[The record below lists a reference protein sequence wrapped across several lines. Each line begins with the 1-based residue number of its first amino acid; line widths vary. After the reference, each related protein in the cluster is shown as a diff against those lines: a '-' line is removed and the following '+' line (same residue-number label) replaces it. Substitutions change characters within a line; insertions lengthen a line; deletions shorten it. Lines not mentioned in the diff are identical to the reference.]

1 MQQKVK
7 EPISGRD
14 QKIKEPMTTEK
25 QNIASMMKVMTLCIM
40 MVCGAIERASA
51 QRISFSTW
59 TGSEDIKMTSMRG
72 ANPRISFNSKKS
84 VIVARS
90 EKIEIGLP
98 DEQAMVFKIEAPLG
112 YDLTVE
118 LNSPTHLYKE
128 GDPNKGAIPV
138 SFRMAYNNQE
148 AQNEFVGKQNVV
160 EIPEGFNNVTFPVNR
175 RLGSTPPVPITPD
188 FENYVKPKGAA
199 YLYIYGS
206 FGPVGNVAAGEYTGE
221 VLLNVYFA
229 NYEN

>member
-1 MQQKVK
+1 
-7 EPISGRD
+7 
-14 QKIKEPMTTEK
+14 MTTEK
-25 QNIASMMKVMTLCIM
+25 QNIASMMKIMTLCIM
-40 MVCGAIERASA
+40 IVCVAIDRASA

-59 TGSEDIKMTSMRG
+59 TGSEDIILTSMKG
-72 ANPRISFNSKKS
+72 VNPKISFNSKRP
-84 VIVARS
+84 VIVANS
-90 EKIEIGLP
+90 EKIDIGLL

-148 AQNEFVGKQNVV
+148 AQNEFIGKQNVV

-206 FGPVGNVAAGEYTGE
+206 FGPVGDVAAGEYTGE